1 MAALQER
8 MNETLSRA
16 DDLLRQ
22 RLQRE
27 AAELERQDADDR
39 VKALVRAREHAEA
52 RRLIAEKYDDAFAAF
67 NVATPQAAD
76 DETPGAYRRRLFGRL
91 MRKLPDKHDLQGIR
105 ADDLPSGQAFDNIE
119 KMLLQAALGEG
130 LRPSYDS
137 LPQDGSMISRVRVDD
152 QTGEKSINF
161 YGRESFIKQIGK
173 PGHKVERFIDRR
185 TGNVIWGKPFP
196 AVR

>member
-1 MAALQER
+1 MSAVQEKFDQ
-8 MNETLSRA
+8 TLSRA
-16 DDLLRQ
+16 DELLRQ
-22 RLQRE
+22 RLSRE

-52 RRLIAEKYDDAFAAF
+52 RRLIAERYDDSFAAF

-130 LRPSYDS
+130 LRPSFDS

-152 QTGEKSINF
+152 ATGEKSINF
-161 YGRESFIKQIGK
+161 YGRRSFIADMGR
-173 PGHKVERFIDRR
+173 PGQ
-185 TGNVIWGKPFP
+185 
-196 AVR
+196 